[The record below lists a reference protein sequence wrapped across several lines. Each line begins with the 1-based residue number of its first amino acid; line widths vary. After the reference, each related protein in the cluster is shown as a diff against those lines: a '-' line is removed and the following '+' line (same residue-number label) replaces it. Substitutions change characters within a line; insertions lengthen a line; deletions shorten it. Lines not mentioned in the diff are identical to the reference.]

1 MIQLG
6 NITLYSMQE
15 AADKL
20 NVGRRTITNYVK
32 EGKLH
37 VYKKVAR
44 RNFISEA
51 ELLHFVE
58 DGAHTLEDTIK
69 EKEAENGN
77 ESKDTEK
84 EGDR

>member
-15 AADKL
+15 TADKL

-37 VYKKVAR
+37 IYKKVAR
-44 RNFISEA
+44 RNYISEA
-51 ELLHFVE
+51 ELLRFVE
-58 DGAHTLEDTIK
+58 DGAHTVEDTIK
-69 EKEAENGN
+69 KEEGDNEEKE
-77 ESKDTEK
+77 T
-84 EGDR
+84 DR